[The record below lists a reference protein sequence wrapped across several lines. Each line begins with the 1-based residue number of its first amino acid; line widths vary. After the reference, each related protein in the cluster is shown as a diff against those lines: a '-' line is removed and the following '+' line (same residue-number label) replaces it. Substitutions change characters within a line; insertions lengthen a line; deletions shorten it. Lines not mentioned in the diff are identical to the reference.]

1 MKCLSEIV
9 GLHFAKEYV
18 IAPVEVPSLP
28 QLFSKEDWVLL
39 DAMGSCPTA
48 TSSGKFLT
56 MHKRRRKKLTTRS
69 LVQDHAILDDIHHGQ
84 VQKILDRCGKWA
96 FNAFTLETV
105 AGGRSLPVLCVHLFH
120 WYGLLDYFQLDVV
133 QVWKLFTLI
142 EEGYHS
148 TNPYHNSIHATD
160 VTQAM
165 HCFLQEDKIRQHV
178 TPLEV
183 MAALIG
189 AVAHDLDHPGVNQHF
204 LISTSNHLAIL
215 YQNKSVLENHH
226 WRSAIGCLLESGM
239 AEQLR
244 PYRTDLEQQIRDL
257 ILATD
262 INRQQ
267 EFLTKFKKHLDEG
280 TLDLRQPEHRQF
292 IMQIALKCAD
302 ISNPTRPW
310 EISHKW
316 SIKVCDEFFRQGEY
330 ERKLNLPVT
339 SICDQQ
345 STSVAKIQVGFFKFV
360 VTPLFSEWHR
370 FLKSTLSTYMM
381 RVLEENR
388 KRWEAQENAEQAEE
402 TQTELSDAEVE
413 GSDEEEPAK
422 RSLETPSIQD
432 FIPSPPREM
441 RRQSLAVPTLE
452 SLGVRR
458 HSVPVNMEQSLPR
471 TIYRRESLPTGR
483 GITFSRTPVSPQ
495 TESRASSGL
504 REEDEL
510 LRYASQSSE
519 ISSSSPHHSSEDNPE
534 RPLSAENLLPEPSIA
549 SMTSSAAVGRLTSV
563 LQGGP
568 TPQTKCLTRQQTFPP
583 PQPYVRMRY
592 MSATA
597 EMSTCPETPHEGD
610 SRSNSSHGSQENIS
624 NSNSIP
630 HYTIPSIAV
639 LSPNNSRPPDM
650 LLPEA
655 LPSTSPP
662 QKSSLGSNK
671 RETESNDKDKN
682 AKMVKL
688 SEPGQRYEKENVDPR
703 RVPTTSLARRRG
715 SAPVTLPVSKPE
727 EKIPPAGGGLIPSD
741 AQSLRRGSVPIEIA
755 HYHPIDDENLMN
767 QPLITPVET
776 TKSFWQYQRRGSAPM
791 ALPPISGGGERRDQ
805 LTRHTSLNGK
815 SSRRKKQ
822 LRRRSSGGPETVFL
836 PESHSEVI
844 SRLLLHRRPENPEAL
859 LVRRRGSL
867 PIEVLTVG
875 HSGGVLTVTPVA
887 VRALDITVQCAI
899 RTNIHRLTSTF
910 IS

>member
-1 MKCLSEIV
+1 MQGLS
-9 GLHFAKEYV
+9 LF
-18 IAPVEVPSLP
+18 APVEVSSSFQ

-39 DAMGSCPTA
+39 DAMGSSPTPA
-48 TSSGKFLT
+48 CSGKFLT

-69 LVQDHAILDDIHHGQ
+69 LIEDHAILDDIHHGQ
-84 VQKILDRCGKWA
+84 VQRILERCGNWA

-120 WYGLLDYFQLDVV
+120 WYGLLDYFHLDVV
-133 QVWKLFTLI
+133 HVWKLFTLI

-178 TPLEV
+178 TPLEI

-226 WRSAIGCLLESGM
+226 WRSAIGCLLESGL

-267 EFLTKFKKHLDEG
+267 EFLTRFKKHLDEG
-280 TLDLRQPEHRQF
+280 TLDLRLAEHRQF

-310 EISHKW
+310 DISHKW
-316 SIKVCDEFFRQGEY
+316 SLKVCDEFFRQGEY

-345 STSVAKIQVGFFKFV
+345 STSIAKIQVGFFKFV

-381 RVLEENR
+381 RILDENR
-388 KRWEAQENAEQAEE
+388 KRWEAHENAEQAEE

-413 GSDEEEPAK
+413 VSDEEQAVK
-422 RSLETPSIQD
+422 RSSETTTSIQD
-432 FIPSPPREM
+432 FIPSPPREV

-483 GITFSRTPVSPQ
+483 GIAVGRIPGSPQ

-510 LRYASQSSE
+510 LRYGSQSSD
-519 ISSSSPHHSSEDNPE
+519 ISFSSPHHSSEENPE

-549 SMTSSAAVGRLTSV
+549 SMTSSSAVIRLTSV
-563 LQGGP
+563 LQGSSAP
-568 TPQTKCLTRQQTFPP
+568 PTKCLTRQQTFPP

-597 EMSTCPETPHEGD
+597 EMTTCPETPHEGD
-610 SRSNSSHGSQENIS
+610 SRSNSSHGSHENIS

-630 HYTIPSIAV
+630 QYMIPSIAV

-655 LPSTSPP
+655 PPSTAAQP
-662 QKSSLGSNK
+662 KYSLATK
-671 RETESNDKDKN
+671 REPENGDKEKN
-682 AKMVKL
+682 CKIVKL

-703 RVPTTSLARRRG
+703 RIPTTSLARRRG
-715 SAPVTLPVSKPE
+715 SAPVTLPLSKPE
-727 EKIPPAGGGLIPSD
+727 EKIPPAGGGLLPSD
-741 AQSLRRGSVPIEIA
+741 TQSLRRGSVPIEIA
-755 HYHPIDDENLMN
+755 HYHPIDDENLME

-815 SSRRKKQ
+815 SGRRKKQ

-836 PESHSEVI
+836 SESHSEII

-875 HSGGVLTVTPVA
+875 HSV
-887 VRALDITVQCAI
+887 
-899 RTNIHRLTSTF
+899 F
-910 IS
+910 